1 MYPVYSVYDFQ
12 VILQTFSKD
21 HTMLALAAEGVP
33 SLEAKHNKD
42 GGPLVFMR
50 LTYGAVWKL

>member
-1 MYPVYSVYDFQ
+1 MFK
-12 VILQTFSKD
+12 TFCKKSSKD

-42 GGPLVFMR
+42 GWFNSVSSPQMR
-50 LTYGAVWKL
+50 RLIL